1 MRIFMKSFVKENPIT
16 GTIEIMQLFVPCFS
30 SSCHLSS
37 SNYMLSTSSTIAVKE
52 KPNRFGRFT
61 FHAFDYTPPDD
72 RRLGRPVSRMAESHT
87 AGPALFFSLPKEKRK
102 KASNSIDSTARYV
115 ETPVAFGQFTDFLA
129 RHDDTVLDERSC

>member
-1 MRIFMKSFVKENPIT
+1 MVRIFMKSFVKENPIT

-30 SSCHLSS
+30 SLCHLSS
-37 SNYMLSTSSTIAVKE
+37 SNYMLSTSSTIAAKE

-102 KASNSIDSTARYV
+102 KRPIQLIPRHGTLKHRLH
-115 ETPVAFGQFTDFLA
+115 LA
-129 RHDDTVLDERSC
+129 NLQTSWPATMTRC